1 MPKKKFEKPVQKSDH
16 RRAKRVILL
25 ENVQGTVLKQ
35 DSPPFRANLI
45 NVSVTG
51 CEIYT
56 SKVLNSGRLINL
68 GLISPTDGSMVTF
81 TGEVVR
87 ALKNPMKSMGRYAYG
102 IRFSNLDT
110 EKVQF
115 LKEAVGTD
123 E

>member
-1 MPKKKFEKPVQKSDH
+1 MPKKKFPESKPKSDH

-25 ENVQGTVLKQ
+25 ENVQGTVVNS
-35 DSPPFRANLI
+35 DGPPFRANLI

-56 SKVLNSGRLINL
+56 SKVLNSGNRINL

-81 TGEVVR
+81 MGEVVR

-110 EKVQF
+110 EKSQF

>member
-1 MPKKKFEKPVQKSDH
+1 MLKKKSNDKPKSDH

-25 ENVQGTVLKQ
+25 ENVQGTVIGT
-35 DSPPFRANLI
+35 DAPPFRANLI

-56 SKVLNSGRLINL
+56 SKVLNSGHRINL

-81 TGEVVR
+81 SGEVVR

-102 IRFSNLDT
+102 IRFTNLDT
-110 EKVQF
+110 EKSQF
-115 LKEAVGTD
+115 LQEAVGND